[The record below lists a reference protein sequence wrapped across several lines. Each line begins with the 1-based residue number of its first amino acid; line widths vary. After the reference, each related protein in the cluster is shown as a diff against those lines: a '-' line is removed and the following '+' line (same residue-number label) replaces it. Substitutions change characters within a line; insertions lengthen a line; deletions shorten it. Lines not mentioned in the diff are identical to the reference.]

1 MINTRYYRII
11 FFFAGIINS
20 LLFWDLLLPRI
31 GFKQYSKKYRSKRL
45 TNYASSFRSMAI
57 DMGGVMIKVGQFLST
72 RVDVLPIEITTELAG
87 LQDEVPPVEF
97 VKIKQVIESEFGGPI
112 IDKFEYFSEAPL
124 AAASLGQVHLAN
136 IRKDSTIYPDSDRI
150 DIPSGDYKNWDVAVK
165 IQRPNIESIIEID
178 LAALRTVSGWI
189 SYYRPI
195 KKRVDIAALV
205 AEFTKV
211 LYQEIDYFAEGK
223 NAETFATNFKT
234 VPNVRVPY
242 VIWTHTT
249 KRVLTLENVYA
260 IKINDYKSI
269 SSNNINRTDV
279 ATRLLQ
285 TYFKQIF
292 EDGFFHADPHPG
304 NLFVNPL
311 IEYTIQPQLRD
322 EDWELTFVDFGM
334 VGTIP
339 ENLRNGLREMLIA
352 IGTRDSKKLVLSFQ
366 TMDILLPNA
375 DLELLERAEEKAFE
389 RFWGKNMSELSS
401 ISMSEMN
408 EFAEEFRQ
416 LIYDMPFQVPQNVI
430 FLVRAVG
437 ILSGMCTGLDPEYNF
452 WDQLS
457 PFANKLIAEQ
467 GKPLLDAWLE
477 EFRLIAQAF
486 ISIPPKMDT
495 VLNNLNSGKIAVQ
508 TPGATHSLQNIERSI
523 NKIVG
528 GIIFAA
534 LMLGGTQFYLAGQ
547 ERVGLGFLG
556 GSLLCL
562 LWILFSGRRKKNR

>member
-1 MINTRYYRII
+1 
-11 FFFAGIINS
+11 
-20 LLFWDLLLPRI
+20 
-31 GFKQYSKKYRSKRL
+31 
-45 TNYASSFRSMAI
+45 MAI
-57 DMGGVMIKVGQFLST
+57 NMGGVMIKVGQFLST

-97 VKIKQVIESEFGGPI
+97 AQIKQVIEAEFGESLHH
-112 IDKFEYFSEAPL
+112 KFENFAEVPL
-124 AAASLGQVHLAN
+124 AAASLGQVHLADL
-136 IRKDSTIYPDSDRI
+136 RKGTTNTQAPGQKTQT
-150 DIPSGDYKNWDVAVK
+150 SGDHNNWDVAVK
-165 IQRPNIESIIEID
+165 IQRPNIERIIEID

-189 SYYRPI
+189 RRYPPVG
-195 KKRVDIAALV
+195 KRVDITALV

-211 LYQEIDYFAEGK
+211 LYQEIDYLAEGE
-223 NAETFATNFKT
+223 NAEIFANNFNAA
-234 VPNVRVPY
+234 PSVRVPD
-242 VIWTHTT
+242 VIWSHTT
-249 KRVLTLENVYA
+249 RCVLTLENVYA
-260 IKINDYKSI
+260 IKINDYRTI
-269 SSNNINRTDV
+269 TSNSINRTDV

-311 IEYTIQPQLRD
+311 RESTNKPRLRD
-322 EDWELTFVDFGM
+322 NEWELTFVDFGM

-339 ENLRNGLREMLIA
+339 ENLRDGLREMMIA
-352 IGTRDSKKLVLSFQ
+352 IGTRDSRKLVHSFQ
-366 TMDILLPNA
+366 LMDILLPNA

-408 EFAEEFRQ
+408 EFALEFRQ

-437 ILSGMCTGLDPEYNF
+437 ILSGICTGLDPEYNF

-457 PFANKLIAEQ
+457 PYAKKLLAEE
-467 GKPLLDAWLE
+467 GKPMLDAWLKE
-477 EFRLIAQAF
+477 LGIITKAL

-495 VLNNLNSGKIAVQ
+495 VLRKLDSGKIAVQ
-508 TPGATHSLQNIERSI
+508 TPGATQSLKNIERLVS
-523 NKIVG
+523 KLVG

-534 LMLGGTQFYLAGQ
+534 LFLGGTQFYIAGQ
-547 ERVGLGFLG
+547 ETLGLGFLG
-556 GSLLCL
+556 GSLVCL
-562 LWILFSGRRKKNR
+562 LWILFSGQQRKNR